1 MCNDYR
7 LEVDIASIVEDFED
21 LKIRIK
27 MPEGTPNVAARAD
40 INISDVAPIVRSGEG
55 RGSGE
60 VINRRWSWPGQNGR
74 PVYNFRS
81 EGRTFTSHRCLI
93 LADGFYEFTAPT
105 DPDQKRKTKWLFTLK
120 DHAWFCIAGIWRSH
134 PEIGE
139 AFTMLTM
146 DPGDDIAPYHS
157 RQIVPLPR
165 DRWADWLDPSVPAE
179 NVLGLLPKGSLIP
192 QQVYPPIAAQ
202 ASLL

>member
-60 VINRRWSWPGQNGR
+60 VVNRRWSWPGQNGR
-74 PVYNFRS
+74 PVYNS
-81 EGRTFTSHRCLI
+81 V
-93 LADGFYEFTAPT
+93 
-105 DPDQKRKTKWLFTLK
+105 RK
-120 DHAWFCIAGIWRSH
+120 AA
-134 PEIGE
+134 
-139 AFTMLTM
+139 
-146 DPGDDIAPYHS
+146 HS
-157 RQIVPLPR
+157 PR
-165 DRWADWLDPSVPAE
+165 
-179 NVLGLLPKGSLIP
+179 
-192 QQVYPPIAAQ
+192 IAASSWPM
-202 ASLL
+202 ASTNLRRRPIPVRSARLNGCSH